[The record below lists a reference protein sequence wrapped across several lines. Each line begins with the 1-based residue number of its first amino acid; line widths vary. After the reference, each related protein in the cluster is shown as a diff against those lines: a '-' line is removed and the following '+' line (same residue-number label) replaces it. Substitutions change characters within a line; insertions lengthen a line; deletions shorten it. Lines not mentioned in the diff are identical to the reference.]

1 MHEQV
6 IAKLKAICS
15 KKPLDWTVDRHDDRP
30 QNFLLGQVSFRT
42 GQNIGKTLTYSCV
55 ISIWER
61 DFLSKKQ
68 NLTFT
73 GEDFGSFSRMR
84 VSEASQHS
92 RQVKFLAGK
101 VIIQHCPL
109 TGHYFARWSYNAFF
123 HYLVH
128 WKLSSF
134 SRHKMMSQVTSTGL
148 E

>member
-15 KKPLDWTVDRHDDRP
+15 KKSLDWTVGGHHDRP

-42 GQNIGKTLTYSCV
+42 GQNIGKKLTYSCV
-55 ISIWER
+55 ISIWES
-61 DFLSKKQ
+61 DFLSKEQ
-68 NLTFT
+68 NLSFT

-84 VSEASQHS
+84 VSEASQS
-92 RQVKFLAGK
+92 RHVKFLASK

-109 TGHYFARWSYNAFF
+109 TGHYFERWRYNAFF

-134 SRHKMMSQVTSTGL
+134 SRHKMMSQVTSAGL